1 MCEIGVNISM
11 AELTVSR
18 KTILATFTELIKD
31 VKVKKFTI
39 PEYQRPYS
47 WDNEKCEIL
56 WDDVLNYHHDQ
67 NKGDKYFLGT
77 IVTCKD
83 DSVEGISVIDGQQ
96 RITSFFLL
104 LRAFYKKLEDML
116 VQTPNDKEVEGLM
129 KQIAPCIWDVN
140 PMSQEVSDKTKI
152 HIQSLVA
159 SEKDNESFHKIMI
172 TGIAE
177 ENDKSLYAKNYSFF
191 LNKCDSYAASQPL
204 DWKQLCLCI
213 MNECI
218 VLPIECTDLD
228 SALIIFSTLND
239 RGMPLSD
246 SDIFKAE
253 IYKTKKSKEEKDTFT
268 QNWKELGETAENA
281 KMSIDDIFKLYTH
294 VLRAKGNC
302 SDSEIGLRKFY
313 SENQRSRLHES
324 NLTETLLEVAHF
336 WEKLISYNDEICTE
350 KTKKY
355 IHCLKA
361 YPNEYWKYPITVL
374 FDYCKRNKKE
384 IKNLLPEYLAKLIS
398 YLFVRFIEKP
408 SVNTIKN
415 PVYLFCIDTYKNGCL
430 DTDDFVIVDDFKTK
444 LILTAGSSKIQKAM
458 LLLNSYLFDNST
470 PLLQEIMEVE
480 HIFPQK
486 WDATYFTW
494 TDEDAKKYI
503 DKIGNKIPF
512 EKKLNIKASNGFFSK
527 KKEEYAKSQNK
538 EVLELTKNQD
548 WTKENIDTRADEMA
562 DRLEEFFE
570 ENLKSSVITKKLIC
584 YTGGTKI
591 VTINYVTSKTYKKYV
606 VIQNDNGK
614 IEQNE
619 FDVFEN
625 AVISIDKGLFLY
637 GQEIFVDEECKD
649 FKNCL

>member
-1 MCEIGVNISM
+1 M

-18 KTILATFTELIKD
+18 KTILALFTEAIKD
-31 VKVKKFTI
+31 VVVKKFTI

-47 WDNEKCEIL
+47 WDIEKCETL
-56 WDDVLNYHHDQ
+56 WDDILNYHQDQ

-83 DSVEGISVIDGQQ
+83 SEVEGISVIDGQQ

-116 VQTPNDKEVEGLM
+116 SQTPNDEEVEGLM

-140 PMSQEVSDKTKI
+140 PMSQKVADKTKI

-159 SEKDNESFHKIMI
+159 TEKDNDSFHKIMI
-172 TGIAE
+172 YGVAE
-177 ENDKSLYAKNYSFF
+177 ENDKSLYAKNYTFF
-191 LNKCDSYAASQPL
+191 LDKCNSYAAKQPL

-253 IYKTKKSKEEKDTFT
+253 IYKTKKTKEEKDAFT
-268 QNWKELGETAENA
+268 QNWKELEEIAKNA
-281 KMSIDDIFKLYTH
+281 NMSIDDIFKLYTH
-294 VLRAKGNC
+294 VLRAKASC
-302 SDSEIGLRKFY
+302 SESEIGLRKFY
-313 SENQRSRLHES
+313 SENKRFRLHEE
-324 NLTETLLEVAHF
+324 NLTETLLEIAHF
-336 WEKLISYNDEICTE
+336 WEKIVSYSDEICTE

-374 FDYCKRNKKE
+374 FDYCKRHNKD
-384 IKNLLPEYLAKLIS
+384 IKTLLPDYLSKLVS

-415 PVYLFCIDTYKNGCL
+415 PVYLFCIDTYKNGFL
-430 DTDDFVIVDDFKTK
+430 NTDDYVIVDDFKTK
-444 LILTAGSSKIQKAM
+444 LILTAGSSKIQKAL

-486 WDATYFTW
+486 WDNAYFTW
-494 TDEDAKKYI
+494 TETEAKKYI

-527 KKEEYAKSQNK
+527 KKEVYAKSQNK
-538 EVLELTKNQD
+538 EILELTVKND
-548 WTKENIDTRADEMA
+548 WTKFDIDSRTDEIA
-562 DRLEEFFE
+562 DRLTTFFE
-570 ENLKSSVITKKLIC
+570 ENLKSTTITKDLIC
-584 YTGGTKI
+584 YKGGTKKVVI
-591 VTINYVTSKTYKKYV
+591 SLVSSKTKENYI
-606 VIQNDNGK
+606 VIQEDNGK
-614 IEQNE
+614 IERKEYNSIE
-619 FDVFEN
+619 D
-625 AVISIDKGLFLY
+625 ALISIDKGLFLY
-637 GQEIFVDEECKD
+637 GQEVYLDEQYKNFKD
-649 FKNCL
+649 YL

>member
-1 MCEIGVNISM
+1 M

-18 KTILATFTELIKD
+18 KTILALFTEAIKD
-31 VKVKKFTI
+31 IPVKKFTI

-47 WDNEKCEIL
+47 WDIEKCETL
-56 WDDVLNYHHDQ
+56 WDDILNYHQDQ

-83 DSVEGISVIDGQQ
+83 SEVEGISVIDGQQ

-159 SEKDNESFHKIMI
+159 TEKDNDSFHKIMI
-172 TGIAE
+172 TGVAE
-177 ENDKSLYAKNYSFF
+177 LDDKSLYAKNYSFF
-191 LNKCDSYAASQPL
+191 LDKCDRYAANQPL

-253 IYKTKKSKEEKDTFT
+253 IYKTKKSKEEKDSFT
-268 QNWKELGETAENA
+268 QKWKELEEVAISA
-281 KMSIDDIFKLYTH
+281 KMTIDDIFKLYTH
-294 VLRAKGNC
+294 VLRAEAKC
-302 SDSEIGLRKFY
+302 SESEIGLRKFY
-313 SENQRSRLHES
+313 SANKRFRLHES
-324 NLTETLLEVAHF
+324 NLTEKLLDIAYF
-336 WEKLISYNDEICTE
+336 WEKLVTYNDDVCTE

-355 IHCLKA
+355 IHCLKF

-374 FDYCKRNKKE
+374 FDFCKRNSKD
-384 IKNLLPEYLAKLIS
+384 IKALLPDYLAKLIS

-415 PVYLFCIDTYKNGCL
+415 PVYLFCIDTYKSGLIN
-430 DTDDFVIVDDFKTK
+430 TDDYVIVENFKTQ
-444 LILTAGSSKIQKAM
+444 LILTAGNSKIQRAL
-458 LLLNSYLFDNST
+458 LLLNSYLFDKTTS
-470 PLLQEIMEVE
+470 LLQENMEIE

-486 WDATYFTW
+486 WDTSYFTW
-494 TDEDAKKYI
+494 TDTEAKKYI
-503 DKIGNKIPF
+503 DLIGNKIPF
-512 EKKLNIKASNGFFSK
+512 EKKLNIRAGNGFYSK
-527 KKEEYAKSQNK
+527 KKEEYLKSNNK
-538 EVLELTKNQD
+538 EVLELAKIND
-548 WTKENIDTRADEMA
+548 WTKENIDTRANEIGT
-562 DRLEEFFE
+562 RLSSFFE
-570 ENLKSSVITKKLIC
+570 ENLKSTVNTKKLIC
-584 YTGGTKI
+584 YKGGSKTA
-591 VTINYVTSKTYKKYV
+591 TINMITSKTSTKYE
-606 VIQNDNGK
+606 VIQKDNEK
-614 IEQNE
+614 SEQTD
-619 FDVFEN
+619 FSVFED
-625 AVISIDKGLFLY
+625 ALISIDKGLFLY
-637 GQEIFVDEECKD
+637 GQEIYVDEEYKN
-649 FKNCL
+649 FKNLL

>member
-1 MCEIGVNISM
+1 M

-18 KTILATFTELIKD
+18 KTILALFTELIKD
-31 VKVKKFTI
+31 VVVKKFTI

-47 WDNEKCEIL
+47 WDIEKCETL
-56 WDDVLNYHHDQ
+56 WDDILNYHQDQ

-83 DSVEGISVIDGQQ
+83 SEVEGVSVIDGQQ

-116 VQTPNDKEVEGLM
+116 VLTPNDKEVEGLM

-159 SEKDNESFHKIMI
+159 TEKDNDSFHKIMI
-172 TGIAE
+172 TGIAD

-191 LNKCDSYAASQPL
+191 LDKCDSYAANQPL

-253 IYKTKKSKEEKDTFT
+253 IYKTKKSKEEKDIFT
-268 QNWKELGETAENA
+268 QNWKELEETAGNA

-294 VLRAKGNC
+294 VLRAKAGC

-313 SENQRSRLHES
+313 SENQRYRLHEN
-324 NLTETLLEVAHF
+324 NLTETLLEIAHF
-336 WEKLISYNDEICTE
+336 WEKLVNYSDEICTE

-355 IHCLKA
+355 VHCLKS
-361 YPNEYWKYPITVL
+361 YPNEYWKYPTTVL
-374 FDYCKRNKKE
+374 FDYCKRSNKD
-384 IKNLLPEYLAKLIS
+384 IKALLPDYLAKLVS

-415 PVYLFCIDTYKNGCL
+415 PVYIFCIDTYKNGYL
-430 DTDDFVIVDDFKTK
+430 NTDGYVIVDDFKTRF
-444 LILTAGSSKIQKAM
+444 IITAGNSKIQKAM
-458 LLLNSYLFDNST
+458 LLLNSYLFDWTT
-470 PLLQEIMEVE
+470 PLLQENMEVE

-486 WDATYFTW
+486 WDNAYFTW
-494 TDEDAKKYI
+494 TEAEAKKYI
-503 DKIGNKIPF
+503 DMIGNKIPF
-512 EKKLNIKASNGFFSK
+512 EKKLNIKAGNGFYSK
-527 KKEEYAKSQNK
+527 KKEEYSKSFNK
-538 EVLELTKNQD
+538 EVRDLTKIQD
-548 WTKENIDTRADEMA
+548 WTKDNIDLRGEEMSE
-562 DRLEEFFE
+562 RLIAFFE
-570 ENLKSSVITKKLIC
+570 DNLKSTIISKKIIC
-584 YTGGTKI
+584 YKGGTKT
-591 VTINYVTSKTYKKYV
+591 VTINFVSSRTSKKYV
-606 VIQNDNGK
+606 VIQEDNGK
-614 IEQNE
+614 VEQKE
-619 FDVFEN
+619 YEVFED

-637 GQEIFVDEECKD
+637 GQEVFVDEEY
-649 FKNCL
+649 KNFRSCL

>member
-1 MCEIGVNISM
+1 M

-18 KTILATFTELIKD
+18 KTILALFTEAIKD
-31 VKVKKFTI
+31 VAVKKFTI

-47 WDNEKCEIL
+47 WDIEKCETL
-56 WDDVLNYHHDQ
+56 WDDILNYHQDQ

-83 DSVEGISVIDGQQ
+83 SEVEGISVIDGQQ

-116 VQTPNDKEVEGLM
+116 YLTPNDEEVEGLM

-140 PMSQEVSDKTKI
+140 PMSQKVTDKTKI

-159 SEKDNESFHKIMI
+159 TEKDNDSFHKIMVE
-172 TGIAE
+172 GVAE
-177 ENDKSLYAKNYSFF
+177 ENDKSLYAKNYTFF
-191 LNKCDSYAASQPL
+191 LDKCDSYAANQPL

-218 VLPIECTDLD
+218 VLPIECTDFD

-253 IYKTKKSKEEKDTFT
+253 IYKTKKTKEEKDIFT
-268 QNWKELGETAENA
+268 QNWKELEEIAKNA
-281 KMSIDDIFKLYTH
+281 NMTIDDIFKLYTH
-294 VLRAKGNC
+294 VLRAKASC
-302 SDSEIGLRKFY
+302 SESEIGLRKFY
-313 SENQRSRLHES
+313 SENKRFRLHED
-324 NLTETLLEVAHF
+324 NLTETLLEVAYF
-336 WEKLISYNDEICTE
+336 WEKVVTYSDEICTE
-350 KTKKY
+350 KAKKY

-374 FDYCKRNKKE
+374 FDYCKRHDKD
-384 IKNLLPEYLAKLIS
+384 IKTLLPDYLSKLVS

-415 PVYLFCIDTYKNGCL
+415 PVFLFCIDTYKNGFFN
-430 DTDDFVIVDDFKTK
+430 TDDYVMLDDFKTK
-444 LILTAGSSKIQKAM
+444 FILTAGSSKIQKAM
-458 LLLNSYLFDNST
+458 LLLNSYLFDNTT
-470 PLLQEIMEVE
+470 PLLQENMEVE

-486 WDATYFTW
+486 WDNAYFTW
-494 TDEDAKKYI
+494 SEIEAKKYI

-512 EKKLNIKASNGFFSK
+512 EKKLNIKASNAFFSK

-538 EVLELTKNQD
+538 EVLELTVKND
-548 WTKENIDTRADEMA
+548 WTKFDIDSRADEMA
-562 DRLEEFFE
+562 DRLTTFFE
-570 ENLKSSVITKKLIC
+570 ENLKSTTVTKDLIC
-584 YTGGTKI
+584 YKGGTKKVVI
-591 VTINYVTSKTYKKYV
+591 SLVSSKTKEKYI
-606 VIQNDNGK
+606 VIQDDNGI
-614 IEQNE
+614 IEQKE
-619 FDVFEN
+619 YDSIED
-625 AVISIDKGLFLY
+625 ALISIDKGLFLY
-637 GQEIFVDEECKD
+637 GQEVYLDEQ
-649 FKNCL
+649 FKNFKDYL

>member
-1 MCEIGVNISM
+1 M

-18 KTILATFTELIKD
+18 KTILALFTEAIKD
-31 VKVKKFTI
+31 VSVKKFTI

-56 WDDVLNYHHDQ
+56 WDDILNYHQDQ

-83 DSVEGISVIDGQQ
+83 SEVEGVSVIDGQQ

-116 VQTPNDKEVEGLM
+116 AQTPNDKEVEGLM

-159 SEKDNESFHKIMI
+159 TAKDNDSFHEIMI
-172 TGIAE
+172 NGVAKK
-177 ENDKSLYAKNYSFF
+177 NDKSLYAQNYSFF
-191 LNKCDSYAASQPL
+191 LDKCDKYAESRPL

-239 RGMPLSD
+239 RGIPLSD

-253 IYKTKKSKEEKDTFT
+253 IYKTKKSKKEKDEFT
-268 QNWKELGETAENA
+268 HNWKELEETAKNA
-281 KMSIDDIFKLYTH
+281 NMTIDDVFKLYTH
-294 VLRAKGNC
+294 ILRAKAGC
-302 SDSEIGLRKFY
+302 SESEIGLRKFY
-313 SENQRSRLHES
+313 SENNRTKLHES
-324 NLTETLLEVAHF
+324 NLTETLLELAHF
-336 WEKLISYNDEICTE
+336 WEKIVTYSDDVCTE

-355 IHCLKA
+355 IHCLKS
-361 YPNEYWKYPITVL
+361 YPNEYWKYPVAVL
-374 FDYCKRNKKE
+374 FDYCKRNKKD
-384 IKNLLPEYLAKLIS
+384 IKTVLPDYLAKLVS

-408 SVNTIKN
+408 GVNTIKN
-415 PVYLFCIDTYKNGCL
+415 PVYLFCIDTYKNGIL
-430 DTDDFVIVDDFKTK
+430 NADGYEIMENFKTM
-444 LILTAGSSKIQKAM
+444 LILTAGSSKIQKSV
-458 LLLNSYLFDNST
+458 LLLNSYLFDVST
-470 PLLQEIMEVE
+470 PLLPENIDVE

-486 WDATYFTW
+486 WDDAYFTW
-494 TDEDAKKYI
+494 SEAEAKNYI

-512 EKKLNIKASNGFFSK
+512 EKKLNIKASNGFYSK
-527 KKEEYAKSQNK
+527 KKNEYAKSKNK
-538 EVLELTKNQD
+538 EVIKLTEIED
-548 WTKENIDTRADEMA
+548 WTKNDIDSRADKMG
-562 DRLEEFFE
+562 DRLIAFFK
-570 ENLKSSVITKKLIC
+570 ENLKSTVRTKKLIC
-584 YTGGTKI
+584 YKGGTKT
-591 VTINYVTSKTYKKYV
+591 VTISLVSSKVVSKYV
-606 VIQNDNGK
+606 VTQEDNGK
-614 IEQNE
+614 TTQAEYN
-619 FDVFEN
+619 VFED

-637 GQEIFVDEECKD
+637 GQEVFVDDEYKN
-649 FKNCL
+649 FKACL